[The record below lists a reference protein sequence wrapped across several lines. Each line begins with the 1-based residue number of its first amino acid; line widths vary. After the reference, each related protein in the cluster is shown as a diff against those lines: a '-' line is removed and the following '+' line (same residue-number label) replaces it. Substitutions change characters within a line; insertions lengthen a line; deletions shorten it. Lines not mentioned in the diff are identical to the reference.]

1 MIDSAIVEM
10 QIRRDR
16 RLRLGSFALLF
27 VVLLMIALVSLA
39 SGPLQL
45 SVREIFS
52 GIVARFWKSDLMA
65 ADSVGQMV
73 IWEIRLPRIINGILV
88 GAVLAASGAVMQG
101 LFRNPLADPGLI
113 GVSSGAA
120 VGAVAAIG
128 WGGGLLVFLPEWLG
142 GFLLPLCAF
151 AGSCATCFLIF
162 RISKVDGEPVVSL
175 MLLTGIAM
183 NALASAIIGMFIFF
197 SNDDQLRTFTFW
209 SLGSL
214 GRANWSTLFV
224 VVPLMLIPTLL
235 YLRFARPLK
244 SLVFG
249 EAEAYNLE
257 ILDRRVK
264 RALIVLSACGVGAAV
279 SAAGMIGFVG
289 LVVPHLMRMMLGSD
303 HRFLLPGSA
312 LAGAVLL
319 LAADLFARI
328 VAMPAELPIG
338 VVTALIGAPFFL
350 FVLHSNRL
358 GMSR

>member
-1 MIDSAIVEM
+1 MIDTAAVGA
-10 QIRRDR
+10 QLRRDR
-16 RLRLGSFALLF
+16 RLRRGSLALL
-27 VVLLMIALVSLA
+27 LAALAIIALVSLC

-45 SVREIFS
+45 TIRDVWATVMGKMFS
-52 GIVARFWKSDLMA
+52 SDRSA
-65 ADSVGQMV
+65 ADVMNQMV
-73 IWEIRLPRIINGILV
+73 VWEIRLPRIINGALV

-128 WGGGLLVFLPEWLG
+128 WGGGLMAILPSWLG
-142 GFLLPLCAF
+142 AFLLPLCAF
-151 AGSCATCFLIF
+151 IGSCATCFLIF
-162 RISKVDGEPVVSL
+162 RISKVEGEAVVSL
-175 MLLTGIAM
+175 MLLTGIAV

-214 GRANWSTLFV
+214 GRSDWNTLLV
-224 VVPLMLIPTLL
+224 VLPLMLLPTLA
-235 YLRFARPLK
+235 YLRFARPLN

-249 EAEAYNLE
+249 EAEAYHLGVPVRRMKRVL
-257 ILDRRVK
+257 IL
-264 RALIVLSACGVGAAV
+264 LCACGVGAAV

-303 HRFLLPGSA
+303 HRFLLAGSA

-319 LAADLFARI
+319 LGADLFART
-328 VAMPAELPIG
+328 VAAPAELPIG

-350 FVLHSNRL
+350 FMLRSTRI
-358 GMSR
+358 GTSG